1 MGIFYRPII
10 NEFYQQLEI
19 LTVAT
24 QDPNLWGN
32 FKTANQCVVFIRY
45 FSTITIRKE
54 VGVNAIEKRCNY
66 LASGSTMGLPHLWI
80 ISFSRVTCL
89 WKGLNGIRR
98 HFATRASHMQSVT
111 DGVK

>member
-32 FKTANQCVVFIRY
+32 FKTANQR
-45 FSTITIRKE
+45 RK
-54 VGVNAIEKRCNY
+54 Y
-66 LASGSTMGLPHLWI
+66 
-80 ISFSRVTCL
+80 
-89 WKGLNGIRR
+89 NGFTSSLD
-98 HFATRASHMQSVT
+98 HQFFARNVL
-111 DGVK
+111 VERPERNK

>member
-32 FKTANQCVVFIRY
+32 FKTANQGNVRLLKPVFAR
-45 FSTITIRKE
+45 E
-54 VGVNAIEKRCNY
+54 
-66 LASGSTMGLPHLWI
+66 GSTMGLPHLWI